1 MKIKNLILDNDAIF
15 NTFKRFMSFKMS
27 IAVLFTL
34 DPIFEKYVDARN
46 GLHKYKL
53 KAYEK
58 YACPISDVKGK
69 IIRYTV
75 DGASEEN
82 KENLNK
88 EIIELLNSESEIGD
102 KLTVDLNRIEGN
114 VTKEELDVL
123 KMFFNF
129 TV

>member
-34 DPIFEKYVDARN
+34 DPIFEKYVNARN
-46 GLHKYKL
+46 ELHKYKL
-53 KAYEK
+53 KVYEK
-58 YACPISDVKGK
+58 YACPVSDTKGK
-69 IIRYTV
+69 IIKYVV

-82 KENLNK
+82 KENLNN
-88 EIIELLNSESEIGD
+88 EMRELLNSESEIGD
-102 KLTVDLNRIEGN
+102 KLTVDLNKIEGN
-114 VTKEELDVL
+114 VTKDELNIL